1 MKLLVEEGG
10 ADVHLKDKFGR
21 TPADLA
27 KEFAH
32 VHVIDYLNER
42 MKKSTTTTTGF
53 VFVHT
58 ISVQKR
64 KCSPF
69 LDLTTTLPKMPR
81 DITNIHKN

>member
-42 MKKSTTTTTGF
+42 MKSKQSTFTTTT
-53 VFVHT
+53 
-58 ISVQKR
+58 
-64 KCSPF
+64 
-69 LDLTTTLPKMPR
+69 
-81 DITNIHKN
+81 